1 VVRALLAA
9 LLALGCSTLPSGE
22 RPVPRSGP
30 AALAEPAVLEAAL
43 ELAPAALSSDSVR
56 LVTTPL
62 TVEDHWLLDLYTR
75 FHARNYSSY
84 RIEFVGA
91 DGKPEEAQY
100 LVPPGAGPHPAVL
113 VFPILGGSYVVSEM
127 MSKVLVGRG
136 YAVVHLERRRL
147 FPERDDGAELNPALP
162 AERMRL
168 SLLDARRLLDW
179 LETRP
184 EIDASRIAAGGVS
197 IGGILAA
204 TLMGIDDRIR
214 AGAFIMAGGGLPELL
229 HDSTE
234 PPVRRFRD
242 AVMAAGLAEDRDGFL
257 RLTRPYTD
265 PLDPLT
271 RAHRID
277 PARVVL
283 VSGRFDRVV
292 PPARTQALW
301 EGLGRP
307 RWHRFP
313 GGHYQ
318 IVPFFWWAVHR
329 GADLFDEVLVHEAP
343 SLHADTPERNETQA
357 NAGAPPS

>member
-1 VVRALLAA
+1 
-9 LLALGCSTLPSGE
+9 
-22 RPVPRSGP
+22 
-30 AALAEPAVLEAAL
+30 
-43 ELAPAALSSDSVR
+43 
-56 LVTTPL
+56 
-62 TVEDHWLLDLYTR
+62 
-75 FHARNYSSY
+75 
-84 RIEFVGA
+84 
-91 DGKPEEAQY
+91 
-100 LVPPGAGPHPAVL
+100 VL

-147 FPERDDGAELNPALP
+147 FPESDEAADPDPARP

-168 SLLDARRLLDW
+168 SVLDARRLLDW

-184 EIDASRIAAGGVS
+184 EVDANRIGAAGVS

-204 TLMGIDDRIR
+204 TLMGVDDRVR

-234 PPVRRFRD
+234 RPVRRYRD
-242 AVMAAGLAEDRDGFL
+242 AVLAAGLAEDRADFL
-257 RLTRPYTD
+257 RLSRRYTE

-277 PARVVL
+277 PGRVVL

-292 PPARTQALW
+292 PPERTRALW
-301 EGLGRP
+301 EAIGRP

-313 GGHYQ
+313 AGHYQ

-329 GADLFDEVLVHEAP
+329 GADLFDEVLVAEPDP
-343 SLHADTPERNETQA
+343 SIRAAR
-357 NAGAPPS
+357 

>member
-1 VVRALLAA
+1 VARALLAA
-9 LLALGCSTLPSGE
+9 LLALACSTLPAAPDA
-22 RPVPRSGP
+22 RPEAGPRLVS
-30 AALAEPAVLEAAL
+30 
-43 ELAPAALSSDSVR
+43 APAASDLEVPPLPDGAVR
-56 LVTTPL
+56 LVPQPL

-75 FHARNYSSY
+75 LHARDYTSH
-84 RIEFVGA
+84 RVEFPGA
-91 DGKPEEAQY
+91 DGEPAVAHF
-100 LVPPGAGPHPAVL
+100 LVPPGPGPHPAAL

-127 MSKVLVGRG
+127 VAKVLVGRG
-136 YAVVHLERRRL
+136 YAALHLERRRL
-147 FPERDDGAELNPALP
+147 FPRDEDRADPDPAAP

-168 SLLDARRLLDW
+168 SVLDARRLLDW

-184 EIDASRIAAGGVS
+184 EIDPSRIGATGVS

-204 TLMGIDDRIR
+204 TLMGVDDRVR
-214 AGAFIMAGGGLPELL
+214 AGVFIMAGGGLPELL

-234 PPVRRFRD
+234 KPVRRFRD
-242 AVMAAGLAEDRDGFL
+242 AVLSAGLAEDRAGFL
-257 RLTRPYTD
+257 RLTRPFTE

-277 PARVVL
+277 PGRVVL

-292 PPARTQALW
+292 PPERTRALW

-313 GGHYQ
+313 AGHYQ

-329 GADLFDEVLVHEAP
+329 GADLFDEVLV
-343 SLHADTPERNETQA
+343 AD
-357 NAGAPPS
+357 APPGLRAER